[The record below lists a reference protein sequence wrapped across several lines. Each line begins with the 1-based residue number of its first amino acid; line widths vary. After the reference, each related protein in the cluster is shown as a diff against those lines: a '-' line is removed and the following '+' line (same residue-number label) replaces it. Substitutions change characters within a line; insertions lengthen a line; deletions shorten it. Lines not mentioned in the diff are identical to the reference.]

1 MIEVCFTLLLELSD
15 AFSEL
20 DDPRCDY
27 KVEHNLLDILVITI
41 CAVIGCAESW
51 EDIELYARSKEAWLR
66 KFLSLKNGI
75 PSHDTFR
82 RVFTLIKPKQFERC
96 SRQWIGQWLGDNQP
110 DCVAI
115 DGKTLRRSFDRKR
128 ELSPIHVVSA
138 WAGENRLA
146 LGQVTVDNK
155 SNEITALPELLE
167 NLDLSGSLVTID
179 AMGCQKDIAQRIVD
193 QQADYVLALKG
204 NQKKTFEAVKD
215 WFEPN
220 AFQSPWPLRPLYD
233 AFDESHG
240 RLQRR
245 RVFVN
250 ALPAELPVLQQW
262 PQMKSIIAVESIR
275 RVGHEDTTCEI
286 RYFISS
292 AESMDSRI
300 PTAIRQHWSIENSLH
315 WVLDVTFGE
324 DNSRIRDRNACE
336 NLALLRKI
344 AINLTQKSQTKGSVK
359 GRRKK
364 AAWDNDY
371 MAKLLA

>member
-1 MIEVCFTLLLELSD
+1 LLVELLD

-20 DDPRCDY
+20 EDPRCDY
-27 KVEHNLLDILVITI
+27 KVEHNLLDILVMAI

-51 EDIELYARSKEAWLR
+51 EDIELYARSKESWLR
-66 KFLSLKNGI
+66 EFLSLKNGI

-82 RVFTLIKPKQFERC
+82 RVFTLINPKQFERC
-96 SRQWIGQWLGDNQP
+96 FRRWIGQWLGDSHP

-115 DGKTLRRSFDRKR
+115 DGKTLRHSFDKKR
-128 ELSPIHVVSA
+128 QLSPIHLVSA
-138 WAGENRLA
+138 WASEARLT
-146 LGQVTVDNK
+146 LGQVAVDSK
-155 SNEITALPELLE
+155 SNEITAIPELLAD
-167 NLDLSGSLVTID
+167 LDLENCLVTID
-179 AMGCQKDIAQRIVD
+179 AMGCQKDIAQTIVD
-193 QQADYVLALKG
+193 KKAQYVLALKG
-204 NQKKTFEAVKD
+204 NQKKTFQAVEG
-215 WFEPN
+215 WFEKQ
-220 AFQSPWPLRPLYD
+220 AFQAPWPLRPVYD

-245 RVFVN
+245 RVFVH
-250 ALPAELPVLQQW
+250 AAPTELDSLNDW
-262 PQMKSIIAVESIR
+262 PQLKSIIAVESIR
-275 RVGHEDTTCEI
+275 GVGKEPVTCEI

-292 AESMDSRI
+292 AEATDSRI
-300 PTAIRQHWSIENSLH
+300 AAAIRNHWSIENSLH

-324 DNSRIRDRNACE
+324 DNSRIREPNACQ

-344 AINLTQKSQTKGSVK
+344 AINLIQKSQTKGSVR

>member
-1 MIEVCFTLLLELSD
+1 MLSELLD

-41 CAVIGCAESW
+41 CALIGCAESW

-66 KFLSLKNGI
+66 EFLGLPNGI

-82 RVFTLIKPKQFERC
+82 RVFTLINPKQFERC
-96 SRQWIGQWLGDNQP
+96 FSRWIGQWLGGSHP

-115 DGKTLRRSFDRKR
+115 DGKTLRRSFDHKRK
-128 ELSPIHVVSA
+128 LSPIHLVSA
-138 WAGENRLA
+138 WASENRLA
-146 LGQVTVDNK
+146 LGQVAVDSK
-155 SNEITALPELLE
+155 SNEITAIPELLAA
-167 NLDLSGSLVTID
+167 LDLTGSLVTID
-179 AMGCQKDIAQRIVD
+179 AMGCQKDIARKIVD
-193 QQADYVLALKG
+193 QDADYVLALKG
-204 NQKKTFEAVKD
+204 NQKKTFQAVKD

-220 AFQSPWPLRPLYD
+220 AFQSPWPLSPCHD
-233 AFDESHG
+233 GFDESHG

-245 RVFVN
+245 RFVVN
-250 ALPAELPVLQQW
+250 AVPPELAIVQEW
-262 PQMKSIIAVESIR
+262 PKIKSIIAVESIR
-275 RVGHEDTTCEI
+275 RVGNEEMTCEI

-292 AESMDSRI
+292 TEPTDSRI

-344 AINLTQKSQTKGSVK
+344 AINLIQKSQTQGSVR

>member
-1 MIEVCFTLLLELSD
+1 LLPELLD

-27 KVEHNLLDILVITI
+27 KVEHNLLDILVMTI

-66 KFLSLKNGI
+66 EFLSLKNGI

-82 RVFTLIKPKQFERC
+82 RVFTLINPKQFERC
-96 SRQWIGQWLGDNQP
+96 FRGWIGQWLGGSHP

-115 DGKTLRRSFDRKR
+115 DGKTLRRSFDHKRK
-128 ELSPIHVVSA
+128 LSPIHLVSA
-138 WAGENRLA
+138 WASKNRLT
-146 LGQVTVDNK
+146 LGQVAVDSK
-155 SNEITALPELLE
+155 SNEITAIPELLAE
-167 NLDLSGSLVTID
+167 LDLADSLVTID
-179 AMGCQKDIAQRIVD
+179 AMGCQKDIAQTIVD
-193 QQADYVLALKG
+193 KQAQYVLALKG
-204 NQKKTFEAVKD
+204 NQKKTFQAVKG
-215 WFEPN
+215 WFERE
-220 AFQSPWPLRPLYD
+220 AFTKPWPLRPTHD

-250 ALPAELPVLQQW
+250 PVPSELTILQEW
-262 PQMKSIIAVESIR
+262 PGISSIIAVESIR
-275 RVGHEDTTCEI
+275 RVGFEDTRCDI

-292 AESMDSRI
+292 ADPADTRI
-300 PTAIRQHWSIENSLH
+300 ATAIRQHWSIENSLH

-324 DNSRIRDRNACE
+324 DNSRIRDRNATE
-336 NLALLRKI
+336 NMALLRKI
-344 AINLTQKSQTKGSVK
+344 AINLIQKSQTKGSVR

-371 MAKLLA
+371 MAKVLA